1 MYLIL
6 YDCEIQKKEK
16 CRGQWR
22 IKIKEE
28 SKEREKRNKV
38 WIQVKER
45 VRDVQRGKD
54 KWNKIRG
61 GDSQFSEK

>member
-6 YDCEIQKKEK
+6 NACQIQKKEK

-28 SKEREKRNKV
+28 SKEREKRNRESV
-38 WIQVKER
+38 DTKER
-45 VRDVQRGKD
+45 EESERS
-54 KWNKIRG
+54 IEG
-61 GDSQFSEK
+61 GR

>member
-45 VRDVQRGKD
+45 VRDV
-54 KWNKIRG
+54 
-61 GDSQFSEK
+61 